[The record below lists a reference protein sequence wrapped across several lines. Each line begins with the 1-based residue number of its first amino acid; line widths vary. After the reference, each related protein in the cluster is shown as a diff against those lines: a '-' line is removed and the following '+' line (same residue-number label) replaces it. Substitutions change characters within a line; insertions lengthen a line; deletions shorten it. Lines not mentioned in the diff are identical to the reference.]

1 MYVHMCSTKVYWA
14 AITSYHKWVFLRR
27 TEEPATYTYSTVEIQ
42 SGNPRPFMTLLA
54 IILAADGHIT
64 VPLLNV
70 GNIPLDSSSQ
80 SQAEPGT
87 GSGDSAIS
95 SIDGT
100 IRTDSDI
107 PSNGISQSQMGLE
120 ANEGG
125 LTIPLKNGE
134 IDVIDD

>member
-1 MYVHMCSTKVYWA
+1 MYLYMQRRSFEWA

-27 TEEPATYTYSTVEIQ
+27 TCDPYTFTYSTVELQ
-42 SGNPRPFMTLLA
+42 AGSPRPFLTLLA
-54 IILAADGHIT
+54 IMLAADGHIT

-70 GNIPLDSSSQ
+70 GNIPLDSSSR
-80 SQAEPGT
+80 SQAEPET

-95 SIDGT
+95 SVDGT

-107 PSNGISQSQMGLE
+107 PSNGISQSQTGLE